1 MSDKSFEKYMWT
13 NSVARN
19 NDDELRVVR
28 AKSQQSYASPSSDK
42 LRFARTDSLKSYESP
57 AAVPD
62 KAFGA

>member
-28 AKSQQSYASPSSDK
+28 AKSQQSYASTSSDK
-42 LRFARTDSLKSYESP
+42 LHFARTDSLKSYESP

-62 KAFGA
+62 KAFGT